1 MELIKQHPAETLV
14 EWGAPALLA
23 GAAAWAAWTV
33 GHSPVVMSAVAAV
46 AMCVGLAA
54 MRVFGGATSPLLSSF
69 DPVVFD
75 ICGDESAADELLLD
89 DPLEITPDS
98 RVVRLF
104 ARQEATPG
112 ELLLRIEDY
121 LNDGQRAPAPV
132 AAAGDNRPADATAS
146 LHEAL
151 ANIRASLR

>member
-1 MELIKQHPAETLV
+1 MELIKRHPAETLV

-23 GAAAWAAWTV
+23 AAAGWAAWIT
-33 GHSPVVMSAVAAV
+33 GYAPLAASAAAAV
-46 AMCVGLAA
+46 ALVAGIAA
-54 MRVFGGATSPLLSSF
+54 MRLFGGTTGPALSPFEPLVL
-69 DPVVFD
+69 D
-75 ICGDESAADELLLD
+75 ICGEAGTDELLLD
-89 DPLEITPDS
+89 DPLEIAPDA

-121 LNDGQRAPAPV
+121 LNDGQRACEPI
-132 AAAGDNRPADATAS
+132 AAASGDGRPADASAT